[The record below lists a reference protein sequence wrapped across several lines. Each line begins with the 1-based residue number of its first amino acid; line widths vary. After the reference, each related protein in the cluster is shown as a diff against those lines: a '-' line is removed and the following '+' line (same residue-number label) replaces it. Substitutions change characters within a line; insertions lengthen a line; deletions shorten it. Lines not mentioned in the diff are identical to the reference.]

1 MNIIITMLEE
11 LKLNYSEQLF
21 QDTIEEINN
30 INGNEIS
37 KNLKQFSTA
46 INGQRDQFYDEI
58 ALIFKDDFEL
68 NPILYL
74 LVWEEI
80 LSSFNQ
86 NSLDYF
92 FDSCKSLDFNS
103 DFTDFINGL
112 IELNKENYDLA
123 LLHFNR
129 IENEIAYYFLGLCY
143 FELEN
148 DENAIKQN
156 ELFLDYLTET
166 VKQSKVNGLALD
178 SFIIIYW
185 NVYNDLAYSNIL
197 IHSYDKALAYFNQS
211 LEVLSLEENYQ
222 IRSKIKYDNDIND
235 FEVFINNYLIA
246 LEKKG
251 NFKKAVNILE
261 FVLSKLKS
269 NNYYQKLK
277 EEFIQKIENNK
288 DSEAIIQRLFKPK
301 KPFEISS
308 FQSIKLLSKEKSLED
323 MIVEQIKY
331 GINVFGKELE
341 IYQDDFIYGRQYR
354 IPYINGIL
362 DLLLIEKSTNQLYLV
377 ELKRNEAGIEVV
389 DQIENYISAL
399 SSQLERDIKGI
410 ICLHKPNQAL
420 IDLVKSK
427 ENIDLFTYNFQF
439 NQL

>member
-1 MNIIITMLEE
+1 MNKIITMLEE

-21 QDTIEEINN
+21 QDTIEEIENNYELSNN
-30 INGNEIS
+30 IEE
-37 KNLKQFSTA
+37 FSVA
-46 INGQRDQFYDEI
+46 VNGQKDQFYDEL
-58 ALIFKDDFEL
+58 AYLFKDDFEL

-74 LVWEEI
+74 IIWEQI
-80 LSSFNQ
+80 ISCFDNQ
-86 NSLDYF
+86 TLNYF
-92 FDSCKSLDFNS
+92 YNSCKSIDLDTN
-103 DFTDFINGL
+103 FTDFINGL
-112 IELNKENYDLA
+112 MEMSNDNYELA

-129 IENEIAYYFLGLCY
+129 IDQEIAYFFLGMCY
-143 FELEN
+143 FKLEN
-148 DENAIKQN
+148 DENSIKQN
-156 ELFLDYLTET
+156 QLFIEYLT
-166 VKQSKVNGLALD
+166 D
-178 SFIIIYW
+178 FIENDIDKSELELSVFDDIYW
-185 NVYNDLAYSNIL
+185 NLYNDIAYSYIMLYDYNEALKYFEKSINI
-197 IHSYDKALAYFNQS
+197 YD
-211 LEVLSLEENYQ
+211 LEINYQ
-222 IRSKIKYDNDIND
+222 TRATITLDNGLDD
-235 FEVFINNYLIA
+235 FQVFVNNYLLA
-246 LEKKG
+246 LEKSRNYSEALKVI
-251 NFKKAVNILE
+251 NFVIKKYPTSSYYENLKKE
-261 FVLSKLKS
+261 FTT
-269 NNYYQKLK
+269 
-277 EEFIQKIENNK
+277 KIENSNNS
-288 DSEAIIQRLFKPK
+288 DEIIKRLFKPK

>member
-1 MNIIITMLEE
+1 MNKIITMLEE

-21 QDTIEEINN
+21 QDTIEEIENNYELSNN
-30 INGNEIS
+30 IEE
-37 KNLKQFSTA
+37 FSVA
-46 INGQRDQFYDEI
+46 VNGQKDQFYDEL
-58 ALIFKDDFEL
+58 AYLFKDDFEL

-74 LVWEEI
+74 IIWEQI
-80 LSSFNQ
+80 ISCFDNQ
-86 NSLDYF
+86 TLNYF
-92 FDSCKSLDFNS
+92 YNSCKSIDLDTN
-103 DFTDFINGL
+103 FTDFINGL
-112 IELNKENYDLA
+112 MEMSNDNYELA

-129 IENEIAYYFLGLCY
+129 IDQEIAYFFLGICY
-143 FELEN
+143 FKLEN
-148 DENAIKQN
+148 DENSIKQN
-156 ELFLDYLTET
+156 QLFIEYLT
-166 VKQSKVNGLALD
+166 D
-178 SFIIIYW
+178 FIENDIDKSELELSVFDDIYW
-185 NVYNDLAYSNIL
+185 NLYNDIAYSYIMLYDYNEALKYFEKSINI
-197 IHSYDKALAYFNQS
+197 YD
-211 LEVLSLEENYQ
+211 LEINYQ
-222 IRSKIKYDNDIND
+222 TRATITLDNGLDD
-235 FEVFINNYLIA
+235 FQVFVNNYLLA
-246 LEKKG
+246 LEKSRNYSEALKVI
-251 NFKKAVNILE
+251 NFVIKKYPTSSYYENLKKE
-261 FVLSKLKS
+261 FTT
-269 NNYYQKLK
+269 
-277 EEFIQKIENNK
+277 KIENNNNS
-288 DSEAIIQRLFKPK
+288 DEIIKRLFKPK

-377 ELKRNEAGIEVV
+377 ELKRNKAGIEVV

-399 SSQLERDIKGI
+399 SRQLERDIKGI